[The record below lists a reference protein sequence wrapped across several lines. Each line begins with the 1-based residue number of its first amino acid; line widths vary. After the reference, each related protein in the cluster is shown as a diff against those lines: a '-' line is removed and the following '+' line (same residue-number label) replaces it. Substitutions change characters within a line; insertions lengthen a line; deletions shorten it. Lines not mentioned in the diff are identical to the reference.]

1 MKKEVATYPVM
12 QSMIRSIGR
21 CYVILDTG
29 RGLKV
34 SKTRAG
40 WLSESRAI
48 GRYDI
53 KEYHKVMDIL
63 DNNY

>member
-1 MKKEVATYPVM
+1 MKKEVETYLVR
-12 QSMIRSIGR
+12 QRMIRSIGR
-21 CYVILDTG
+21 CYIVLDTG
-29 RGLKV
+29 RRLKV
-34 SKTRAG
+34 SKTMAG
-40 WLSESRAI
+40 SESGAI

>member
-1 MKKEVATYPVM
+1 MKKNVETYLVR
-12 QSMIRSIGR
+12 QRMIRSIGR
-21 CYVILDTG
+21 CYIVLDTG

-40 WLSESRAI
+40 WLSESGAI